1 MPGDDVV
8 GEKTK
13 ALQVSP
19 GRKELKRSDPDM
31 ACGYSGENGPR
42 KFGFPGH
49 GFSGHDGGERS
60 CGRDAQRGHRLAHN
74 VFAQHW
80 SQRCPAIAA
89 SGKRSGPRALELD
102 IAPDAVPV
110 DNLAK
115 QDGTTV
121 AELRHKMSKL
131 VSGVSQG
138 NRLRRIRDP
147 LPRQHLESL
156 GTDKPFR
163 IEPKVDRELCVQADQ
178 PRAPAPVSARPG
190 HKTGRAAAHRY
201 SQTEGGRSLDRSE
214 T

>member
-1 MPGDDVV
+1 M
-8 GEKTK
+8 T
-13 ALQVSP
+13 AA
-19 GRKELKRSDPDM
+19 R
-31 ACGYSGENGPR
+31 
-42 KFGFPGH
+42 
-49 GFSGHDGGERS
+49 ERV
-60 CGRDAQRGHRLAHN
+60 GRDAQRAHGLAHN

-80 SQRCPAIAA
+80 SQRCPAVAA
-89 SGKRSGPRALELD
+89 SRKRRAPRALELD

-147 LPRQHLESL
+147 LPRQDLESL

-163 IEPKVDRELCVQADQ
+163 IEPQVGRELCVQADQ
-178 PRAPAPVSARPG
+178 PGRPHRCRRDPGIKPVGQPRIGILKRKVDG
-190 HKTGRAAAHRY
+190 HWT
-201 SQTEGGRSLDRSE
+201 RSE